1 MLLIWY
7 CLTPVLPY
15 MVLKDFFH
23 VTPGIVLHVFAFHG
37 FEGLVYVTPG
47 IVYTFLPYMVLKNLF
62 MLQTPSS

>member
-23 VTPGIVLHVFAFHG
+23 VTPGIVLHVFALHG
-37 FEGLVYVTPG
+37 LEELVYVTN
-47 IVYTFLPYMVLKNLF
+47 T
-62 MLQTPSS
+62 